1 MKDPVDGVA
10 QVVGS
15 TQPPD
20 SATSGN
26 VNLTLVVQADGVPAT
41 SIEHSCLAPTK
52 KWPYPGETLPVT
64 FDRADPDRL
73 KIRWDDVPDSADV
86 SKQQA
91 EALAAQLNQGGG
103 GGQVVMG
110 GGADV
115 SQIVNALQ
123 EAMPG
128 AQIQV
133 DGADVAGGAPPAAGG
148 EDRVAQLER
157 LARLKESGALSDRS
171 SSARR
176 RGSSVGRRAGQIRLR
191 RSSPRRSGRRRARSP
206 NGVPRHARCRRRA
219 ATRRR

>member
-26 VNLTLVVQADGVPAT
+26 VNLTLVVQAEGVPAST
-41 SIEHSCLAPTK
+41 IEHSCLAPTK

-64 FDRADPDRL
+64 FDRTDPDRL
-73 KIRWDDVPDSADV
+73 KVRWDDVPDSADV

-103 GGQVVMG
+103 GSVVSSG
-110 GGADV
+110 GNVND
-115 SQIVNALQ
+115 IVEALQ
-123 EAMPG
+123 QAMPG

-133 DGADVAGGAPPAAGG
+133 GDGQVAAGG
-148 EDRVAQLER
+148 GTDAGDDDRLAELER
-157 LARLKESGALSDRS
+157 LAKLKESGALTEEEFEREK
-171 SSARR
+171 ARIL
-176 RGSSVGRRAGQIRLR
+176 GS
-191 RSSPRRSGRRRARSP
+191 
-206 NGVPRHARCRRRA
+206 
-219 ATRRR
+219 